1 MAEFKIILSADT
13 KGAQTGINQVVQSV
27 ESLRKKYITGKG
39 SLEGY
44 NQALNDQLAHNNEML
59 TPLKALETNYKLVHQ
74 ELSRMTIAFGEN
86 NDIVKELGNAYERA
100 GQQLADYK
108 AKLASNNAD
117 ASLKDESAKI
127 QAQLEAEQKAI
138 DDSRTYYKAL
148 GDSMGYAENEAN
160 ILNNALKKTI
170 SAGGSETAIN
180 DAASAYLKQKDA
192 IAEVARQE
200 ELYLAQVKNA
210 ISQEKAREQAIE
222 DANNASLE
230 SWKRYTD
237 FVAQQQTKLDSLNAG
252 SSPTESSMKMGDYS
266 SSNANMNYY
275 KAIGDNVG
283 YAKEEVA
290 LYSNEIK
297 RLLSLEGD
305 HTEEL
310 NTAIASYKNAQSV
323 LESMNK
329 TTTKHGLKLLEITKN
344 ILKFQLI
351 LGPIRQALRFVTSTL
366 SESVTVAAE
375 AEQVF
380 NKLATVFD
388 GVESSANSMATSL
401 ASSLGVANSTAAS
414 ALSTVADMLQAQG
427 MGTTE
432 SLEKASEWVSKFQ
445 DIIAFKDINMD
456 LEEFAQNFMSGATGN
471 LRNFRTFGSIVK
483 ESAVQAEL
491 AKEGLSDLSEEEEN
505 LAKMVTRAEMAL
517 EQQANAMGATESE
530 WNTTL
535 SVTNRLNEQW
545 KQWKENLGDVINTA
559 LTPMKS
565 WLSDILSEANQVTN
579 AMKEINS
586 GEFTIKYESVA
597 SDDAIKKLFTTTVGA
612 REDGKSASSSGF
624 LENWRQRLVEATTM
638 QYAPVG
644 QTDYSTLYAED
655 VASIAL
661 ATGASL
667 KKIKEILESTGGI
680 VERGYALEDNIW
692 EKAQEIFD
700 EEERRIQHK
709 NEQDKQLAKL
719 QESAIQDYQDSVRA
733 MFGND
738 DSLASWLSGNSFVD
752 KTSADYL
759 VGGNTGT
766 MGKNVDTAISDLS
779 EALSYINN
787 YLPIMESE
795 LSDLQIQLL
804 DAYDALNSAEANGWS
819 DEEIKAQQELIVAI
833 QKQEA
838 EYEKTISLWT
848 GYQSDLTDALKDLY
862 TQSAYDTALS
872 TQTGNTADYQKQY
885 DQLRMTDNQKAL
897 DDLKRAFDEIDTSLF
912 SDEQIIALNAAYEE
926 SRQALVKLQEETAKY
941 NAELEEEAKLKEYNE
956 NTADYEKQLRQLGMT
971 DFEKTVEDMVSQMN
985 GDEEHDAAL
994 QRQISAYSNLYAAQE
1009 KYEHELER
1017 SNELQE
1023 KINSNL
1029 DSMYS
1034 LLGDI
1039 GTVLQTMNSWTAED
1053 IKEFFS
1059 SDDKSNTI
1067 IGQDITT
1074 LLLNFASQL
1083 EVVQKISSFVGDY
1096 IIPVLDSFLEPLLP
1110 LIETIGGLAQ
1120 SILQGIL
1127 APLFP
1132 FIVEICAVL
1141 TLIIGTIKAGIDFI
1155 VNSIKAVIGGL
1166 AKAVLRALDELIIGD
1181 QSGWYDSSTWVGQWA
1196 ACDPVKAFQKTM
1208 DETLASVEKIRGTTL
1223 DIKDNTEEEVDLSFL
1238 NELLKAGVITESQYN
1253 ERAKVK
1259 QSGLYWDTVKTG
1271 KSNYMDWSNTGT
1283 SVRYGN
1289 VTVNISGGDQAE
1301 VKRTILRAFSEV
1313 GLSVQGAGFG
1323 EAS

>member
-1 MAEFKIILSADT
+1 MATEFKIILAADT
-13 KGAQTGINQVVQSV
+13 KKVENGVNRVVDGLV
-27 ESLRKKYITGKG
+27 TLRKKVITGKG
-39 SLEGY
+39 ALEDY
-44 NQALNDQLAHNNEML
+44 NRALNDQLAHNNEML

-200 ELYLAQVKNA
+200 ELYVAQVQNA
-210 ISQEKAREQAIE
+210 INQEKAREQAIE

-237 FVAQQQTKLDSLNAG
+237 FVAQQQAKISGYSLADSSRVSYDTGA
-252 SSPTESSMKMGDYS
+252 SVSTTSYS
-266 SSNANMNYY
+266 SHDTNLAYY
-275 KAIGDNVG
+275 KQIGDNVG
-283 YAKEEVA
+283 YAREEVA
-290 LYSNEIK
+290 MYADELRRLMSLNEQNVQINGENANSEATLADTINTTTEAYKDAQK
-297 RLLSLEGD
+297 R
-305 HTEEL
+305 
-310 NTAIASYKNAQSV
+310 
-323 LESMNK
+323 LESMN
-329 TTTKHGLKLLEITKN
+329 TTTKSHGLKILEITKN
-344 ILKFQLI
+344 ILKFQLV

-432 SLEKASEWVSKFQ
+432 SLEKASEWVSQFQ

-483 ESAVQAEL
+483 ESAVNAEL

-505 LAKMVTRAEMAL
+505 LAKMVTRAELAL
-517 EQQANAMGATESE
+517 GQQANAMGATESE

-579 AMKEINS
+579 AMKEIDS

-597 SDDAIKKLFTTTVGA
+597 SDDAIKKLLTTTVGS
-612 REDGKSASSSGF
+612 RVSGEDSSSSWF
-624 LENWRQRLVEATTM
+624 WEELRQAIMVSAM
-638 QYAPVG
+638 AQYGTAS
-644 QTDYSTLYAED
+644 QTVSQSKAFNTLYAED
-655 VASIAL
+655 VASISL
-661 ATGASL
+661 ATGATL
-667 KKIKEILESTGGI
+667 DKIKEIVEETG
-680 VERGYALEDNIW
+680 YTLEDNIW
-692 EKAQEIFD
+692 ERAQEIFD
-700 EEERRIQHK
+700 ETERQTLHK
-709 NEQDKQLAKL
+709 AEQDKQLAKL
-719 QESAIQDYQDSVRA
+719 QESAIQDYKDSVRA

-766 MGKNVDTAISDLS
+766 IGENVDTAISEVS
-779 EALSYINN
+779 SALSYISTN
-787 YLPIMESE
+787 LPTMQSDLVNLNAQYAQA
-795 LSDLQIQLL
+795 LSDWR
-804 DAYDALNSAEANGWS
+804 SAKANGWS

-848 GYQSDLTDALKDLY
+848 GYQGDLIDVLKDLY
-862 TQSAYDTALS
+862 TQSAYNTALS

-897 DDLKRAFDEIDTSLF
+897 DDLKRAFAEIDTSLY

-926 SRQALVKLQEETAKY
+926 SRQALVKLQEATDAY
-941 NAELEEEAKLKEYNE
+941 NAELEAEAKLKEEQEKRQTTLDDYYE
-956 NTADYEKQLRQLGMT
+956 GTADYQKQLRQLRMT
-971 DFEKTVEDMVSQMN
+971 DFQKTVDDLVSQLT
-985 GDEEHDAAL
+985 GDEELDEAI
-994 QRQISAYSNLYAAQE
+994 QNQISAYTELYVAQE
-1009 KYEHELER
+1009 KYTKELENAEAWKNLGQNALN
-1017 SNELQE
+1017 SLGTVGSA
-1023 KINSNL
+1023 INT
-1029 DSMYS
+1029 
-1034 LLGDI
+1034 LLYGEGDI
-1039 GTVLQTMNSWTAED
+1039 WTRILSVCLDIFQQSESWTELVEMFDA
-1053 IKEFFS
+1053 I
-1059 SDDKSNTI
+1059 
-1067 IGQDITT
+1067 
-1074 LLLNFASQL
+1074 
-1083 EVVQKISSFVGDY
+1083 
-1096 IIPVLDSFLEPLLP
+1096 LEPLMPIVESIVDLLSSMEIAFDIVTFCVKVIAS
-1110 LIETIGGLAQ
+1110 LIT
-1120 SILQGIL
+1120 SILAGIEMVVDVFEWAWDNVQIAFRNLGTDLYNWTHWGEDKQREEYKDL
-1127 APLFP
+1127 ASYFNET
-1132 FIVEICAVL
+1132 VEKQNDRLDRIWYDMPKESGDLSTLEDLLSRDIINLDQYNAGLRVANKDMVFDPVSPVGYVASSGNSGSTTIKYGDVQVVINGGNTEQIQS
-1141 TLIIGTIKAGIDFI
+1141 TLIQILRKAG
-1155 VNSIKAVIGGL
+1155 
-1166 AKAVLRALDELIIGD
+1166 
-1181 QSGWYDSSTWVGQWA
+1181 YDMPNV
-1196 ACDPVKAFQKTM
+1196 P
-1208 DETLASVEKIRGTTL
+1208 
-1223 DIKDNTEEEVDLSFL
+1223 
-1238 NELLKAGVITESQYN
+1238 IT
-1253 ERAKVK
+1253 A
-1259 QSGLYWDTVKTG
+1259 
-1271 KSNYMDWSNTGT
+1271 
-1283 SVRYGN
+1283 
-1289 VTVNISGGDQAE
+1289 
-1301 VKRTILRAFSEV
+1301 
-1313 GLSVQGAGFG
+1313 
-1323 EAS
+1323 

>member
-1 MAEFKIILSADT
+1 MATEFKIILAADT
-13 KGAQTGINQVVQSV
+13 KKADNGINRVVDGLV
-27 ESLRKKYITGKG
+27 ALRKKVITGKG
-39 SLEGY
+39 ALEDY
-44 NQALNDQLAHNNEML
+44 NRALNDQLAHNNEML

-138 DDSRTYYKAL
+138 NDSRTYYKAL

-200 ELYLAQVKNA
+200 ELYIAQVQNA
-210 ISQEKAREQAIE
+210 INQEKAREQAIE

-237 FVAQQQTKLDSLNAG
+237 FVAQQQAKISGYSLADSSRVSYDTGA
-252 SSPTESSMKMGDYS
+252 SVSTTSYS
-266 SSNANMNYY
+266 SHDANLAYY
-275 KAIGDNVG
+275 KQIGDNVG
-283 YAKEEVA
+283 YAREEVA
-290 LYSNEIK
+290 MYADELRRLMSLNAENVQINGENADSEATLADTINTTTEAYKDAQK
-297 RLLSLEGD
+297 R
-305 HTEEL
+305 
-310 NTAIASYKNAQSV
+310 
-323 LESMNK
+323 LESMN
-329 TTTKHGLKLLEITKN
+329 TTTKSHGSKILEITKN

-380 NKLATVFD
+380 NKLAAVFE
-388 GVESSANSMATSL
+388 GVESSANSMATNL

-432 SLEKASEWVSKFQ
+432 SLEKASEWVSQFQ

-456 LEEFAQNFMSGATGN
+456 LEEFATNFMSGATGN

-483 ESAVQAEL
+483 ESAVNAEL

-505 LAKMVTRAEMAL
+505 LAKMVTRAELAL
-517 EQQANAMGATESE
+517 GQQANAMGATESE

-545 KQWKENLGDVINTA
+545 KQWKENLGDVINKA

-597 SDDAIKKLFTTTVGA
+597 SDDAIKKLLTTTVGS
-612 REDGKSASSSGF
+612 RVSGDDASSSWF
-624 LENWRQRLVEATTM
+624 WEELRQAIMISATA
-638 QYAPVG
+638 QYGTAS
-644 QTDYSTLYAED
+644 QTVSQSKAFNTLYAED
-655 VASIAL
+655 VAAISL
-661 ATGASL
+661 ATGATL
-667 KKIKEILESTGGI
+667 DKIKEIVEETG
-680 VERGYALEDNIW
+680 YTLEDNIW
-692 EKAQEIFD
+692 ERAQEIFD
-700 EEERRIQHK
+700 EEERRIQHES
-709 NEQDKQLAKL
+709 EQDKQLAKL

-766 MGKNVDTAISDLS
+766 IGENVDTAISDLS

-787 YLPIMESE
+787 YLPTMESE

-804 DAYDALNSAEANGWS
+804 DAYDALNNAETNGWS
-819 DEEIKAQQELIVAI
+819 QEEINKQNELIAVINEQIAT
-833 QKQEA
+833 
-838 EYEKTISLWT
+838 YEDTITEWDK
-848 GYQSDLTDALKDLY
+848 YQSTLTDELRNLY
-862 TQSAYDTALS
+862 TTSAYNTALS

-897 DDLKRAFDEIDTSLF
+897 DDLERAFSEIDTSLY
-912 SDEQIIALNAAYEE
+912 SDEQITALNAAYEE
-926 SRQALVKLQEETAKY
+926 SRQALVKLQEATEEY
-941 NAELEEEAKLKEYNE
+941 NAELEAETKLKEEQEKRQTTLDDYYE
-956 NTADYEKQLRQLGMT
+956 GTADYQKQLRQLRMT
-971 DFEKTVEDMVSQMN
+971 DFEKTVDDLVQQLT
-985 GDEEHDAAL
+985 GDEELDEAI
-994 QRQISAYSNLYAAQE
+994 QNQISAYTELYVAQE
-1009 KYEHELER
+1009 KYTKELENAEAWKNLGQNALG
-1017 SNELQE
+1017 SLGTVGSSINTLTSGEGDIWVKIATICLDILQQSENWSDIVE
-1023 KINSNL
+1023 KI
-1029 DSMYS
+1029 DS
-1034 LLGDI
+1034 
-1039 GTVLQTMNSWTAED
+1039 
-1053 IKEFFS
+1053 
-1059 SDDKSNTI
+1059 I
-1067 IGQDITT
+1067 I
-1074 LLLNFASQL
+1074 
-1083 EVVQKISSFVGDY
+1083 
-1096 IIPVLDSFLEPLLP
+1096 EPLLP
-1110 LIETIGGLAQ
+1110 
-1120 SILQGIL
+1120 
-1127 APLFP
+1127 
-1132 FIVEICAVL
+1132 IVEQCLNVLNSLDWAFDITVFVMKVVSSLVTEVL
-1141 TLIIGTIKAGIDFI
+1141 TVVNYILDTFEWLWDNLKIALKNVAIDVYNLFHWNDKSHEQYKPILDYWKETTEQTEDILNKIWYGVTRDDSDLSTLEDLLSRNIINLDQYNAGLRVANKDMIFDPVSPVGYVASNGNSGSTTIKYGD
-1155 VNSIKAVIGGL
+1155 VQVVINGG
-1166 AKAVLRALDELIIGD
+1166 
-1181 QSGWYDSSTWVGQWA
+1181 
-1196 ACDPVKAFQKTM
+1196 
-1208 DETLASVEKIRGTTL
+1208 
-1223 DIKDNTEEEVDLSFL
+1223 NTEQIQSTLIQIL
-1238 NELLKAGVITESQYN
+1238 RKAGYDISNVPIT
-1253 ERAKVK
+1253 A
-1259 QSGLYWDTVKTG
+1259 
-1271 KSNYMDWSNTGT
+1271 
-1283 SVRYGN
+1283 
-1289 VTVNISGGDQAE
+1289 
-1301 VKRTILRAFSEV
+1301 
-1313 GLSVQGAGFG
+1313 
-1323 EAS
+1323 